1 MYGSVEGANTYFT
14 TERLDRRN
22 VWSTATIASKQIVLK
37 EATQIVERLN
47 FAGEKASQVQE
58 LEFPRKG
65 QTEIPQD
72 IIKAVYEIAY
82 NILDGRDIDFEAE
95 NLDKRS
101 MAIGGIRSTSRQDVI
116 YSESKINGVP
126 SIRAWRY
133 LKPYLVDPSNIRLT
147 RSS

>member
-101 MAIGGIRSTSRQDVI
+101 TAIGGIRSTSRQDVI